1 MKISNKVIVIILSL
15 LGTTT
20 AAIMV
25 TGIKILSYEL
35 NPFIIAFYRCL
46 FGVLIMI
53 PFMIYNHPKS
63 WKTSS
68 VKLQLLRCTINVYSM
83 ISWFT
88 AIATLHLETAAAI
101 GFTTPLFTTLLAIIF
116 LGEVIK
122 MQRITALIIGFIGI
136 LVVIRPGFIPLET
149 GALWLLSAAISFSFV
164 IIIVKKLM
172 EKDTSLTTT
181 FYHMAFMTPPT
192 FLIALF
198 FWDSINLYEIFIFF
212 IVAVAGFLT
221 QLFMAQSLK
230 MGEITLIMPIQF
242 NKLIWLS
249 IIGFIFFNEIPDIW
263 VWIGAIMIFI
273 SIVYITYR
281 ETINKK
287 SFIKSK
293 KVDKLLSNY

>member
-53 PFMIYNHPKS
+53 PFMIYNHPNS

-68 VKLQLLRCTINVYSM
+68 IKLQLLRCTINVYSM

-116 LGEVIK
+116 LGERPENQV
-122 MQRITALIIGFIGI
+122 FIGGAVVLISVAII
-136 LVVIRPGFIPLET
+136 L
-149 GALWLLSAAISFSFV
+149 
-164 IIIVKKLM
+164 
-172 EKDTSLTTT
+172 
-181 FYHMAFMTPPT
+181 Y
-192 FLIALF
+192 
-198 FWDSINLYEIFIFF
+198 
-212 IVAVAGFLT
+212 
-221 QLFMAQSLK
+221 
-230 MGEITLIMPIQF
+230 
-242 NKLIWLS
+242 NK
-249 IIGFIFFNEIPDIW
+249 E
-263 VWIGAIMIFI
+263 
-273 SIVYITYR
+273 
-281 ETINKK
+281 
-287 SFIKSK
+287 
-293 KVDKLLSNY
+293 